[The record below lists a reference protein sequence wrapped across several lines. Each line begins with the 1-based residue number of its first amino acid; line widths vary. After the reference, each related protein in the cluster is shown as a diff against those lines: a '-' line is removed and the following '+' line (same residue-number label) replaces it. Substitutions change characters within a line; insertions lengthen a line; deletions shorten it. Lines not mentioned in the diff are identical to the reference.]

1 MLIRCVA
8 VIGKKNDPLY
18 LKTFSKRSGENEDLF
33 RGEEIHY
40 HFLAHTSLDC
50 IEEKVAKRG
59 SSSAD
64 PSREETAAY
73 LGLLY
78 YLEDLRLYGYMTA
91 TSVKFIVIIETSVE
105 PKDTEIQSIMQQIHE
120 AYVRMVN
127 NVFFPVTDIR
137 KPIVSDRFDKDM
149 EVIVDRVNKTSSSRG
164 IITQSDDARVK
175 LSREHPVT
183 SSSSI

>member
-18 LKTFSKRSGENEDLF
+18 LKTFSRRSRENEDLF

-50 IEEKVAKRG
+50 IEERVSKRG
-59 SSSAD
+59 GSSTD
-64 PSREETAAY
+64 PPRGDAAY

-91 TSVKFIVIIETSVE
+91 TSVKFILIIETSIE
-105 PKDTEIQSIMQQIHE
+105 PKDAEVQSIMQQIHE

-127 NVFFPVTDIR
+127 NVFFPITDIR
-137 KPIVSDRFDKDM
+137 RPITSDRFDKDM
-149 EVIVDRVNKTSSSRG
+149 ETIVDRVNTMPISRG
-164 IITQSDDARVK
+164 ITQSDDTRVK
-175 LSREHPVT
+175 LSREYAAG
-183 SSSSI
+183 SSSTI